1 MFITLEGPEGAG
13 KSTQLPQLAKW
24 LEGAQK
30 AVVTTKNP
38 GGTPIGGQVRK
49 ILLEPA
55 NAAMV
60 PLAELLLYAADRA
73 QHVEEVVK
81 PALAQGSVVLCDR
94 YADSTLAYQ
103 GYGRGLDQALIA
115 QLNALATGG
124 LVPDLTLLLDLP
136 SEQGLARV
144 AASRQV
150 DRLETEAIAFHHRL
164 RDGYLAIAAR
174 EPARFVVVDATQ
186 PPEAVQAALRAAV
199 AARLGMPLARPEGE
213 SCR

>member
-1 MFITLEGPEGAG
+1 MFVTLEGPEGAG

-24 LEGAQK
+24 LEVSGQV
-30 AVVTTKNP
+30 VVTTKNP
-38 GGTPIGGQVRK
+38 GGTLIGGQIRE
-49 ILLEPA
+49 ILLMPA

-94 YADSTLAYQ
+94 YVDSTLAYQ
-103 GYGRGLDQALIA
+103 GYGRGLDAGLIA
-115 QLNALATGG
+115 QLNQLATGG
-124 LVPDLTLLLDLP
+124 LQPDLTLLLDLP
-136 SEQGLARV
+136 VEQGLARV

-164 RDGYLAIAAR
+164 RDGYLALARR
-174 EPARFVVVDATQ
+174 EPARFVVVDATLA
-186 PPEAVQAALRAAV
+186 PDAVQARLRRALAERLALDAV
-199 AARLGMPLARPEGE
+199 
-213 SCR
+213 

>member
-13 KSTQLPQLAKW
+13 KSTQLPQLASW
-24 LEGAQK
+24 LEGLHK

-38 GGTPIGGQVRK
+38 GGTPIGGQIRK

-73 QHVEEVVK
+73 QHVEEVVR

-94 YADSTLAYQ
+94 YIDSTLAYQ
-103 GYGRGLDQALIA
+103 GFGRGLDHDLIA
-115 QLNALATGG
+115 RLNELATGG
-124 LVPDLTLLLDLP
+124 LKPDLTLLLDLP
-136 SEQGLARV
+136 VEQGLARV

-164 RDGYLAIAAR
+164 RDGYLALAER
-174 EPARFVVVDATQ
+174 ERGRFVVVDATQ
-186 PPEAVQAALRAAV
+186 PAETVQAHLRLAV
-199 AARLGMPLARPEGE
+199 ATRLGIEATA
-213 SCR
+213 

>member
-24 LEGAQK
+24 LEVAGK

-38 GGTPIGGQVRK
+38 GGTLIGGQIRE
-49 ILLEPA
+49 ILLKPA

-81 PALAQGSVVLCDR
+81 PALAQGTVVLCDR
-94 YADSTLAYQ
+94 YSDSTLAYQ
-103 GYGRGLDQALIA
+103 GFGRGLDQALIGE
-115 QLNALATGG
+115 LNQLATGG
-124 LVPDLTLLLDLP
+124 LRPDLTLLLDLP
-136 SEQGLARV
+136 VEQGLARV

-164 RDGYLAIAAR
+164 RDGYLALAQR

-186 PPEAVQAALRAAV
+186 PAEAVQAALRRAV
-199 AARLGMPLARPEGE
+199 AERLGLDVPA
-213 SCR
+213 